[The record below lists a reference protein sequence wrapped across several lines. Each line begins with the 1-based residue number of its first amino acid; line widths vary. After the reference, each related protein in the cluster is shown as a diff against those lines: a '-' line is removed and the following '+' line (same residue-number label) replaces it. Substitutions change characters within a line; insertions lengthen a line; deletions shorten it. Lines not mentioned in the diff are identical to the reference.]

1 MQVILSVS
9 DGWEFEE
16 AMKAKSCQAIN
27 AFRQLIAPQSP
38 LFVIDDHGLYM
49 TWPSEEPSKHWPTL
63 NTTGFYSAY
72 IMVNGAMM

>member
-9 DGWEFEE
+9 DGLEFEE
-16 AMKAKSCQAIN
+16 APKAKSCQAVN
-27 AFRQLIAPQSP
+27 SFRQLVATQSP

-49 TWPSEEPSKHWPTL
+49 TYPSEEPSQHWPTP

-72 IMVNGAMM
+72 IMVKKEP